1 MSHVKCSNCFDLLR
15 LLMVYV
21 QWMTCTLSIL
31 SNRQKSISTKILN
44 KLRNFILEV
53 DFQIS

>member
-1 MSHVKCSNCFDLLR
+1 MSHVKCSNYFDLLR